1 MAVCANLSSRTDKQI
16 LHWIRRPHTFPYKHF
31 ALSYS
36 WRRNVV
42 NSEELEQSL
51 RAEFE
56 SYLKGVFA
64 EMREETAEFQKK
76 IEAEFESQKAR
87 FDESFK
93 AFSARFDSEHQFD
106 AAFTEAVTEHM
117 RLARDEGA
125 QISAKAFA
133 EAEDMERAATPEV
146 NFGDIKEA
154 INDISSKD
162 SQSAILKSLIHH
174 SANYTPRGAFFI
186 IKNEHFVGWKVF
198 GKEGTTG
205 EDAIREIH
213 FPISADSI
221 LGKSVTSLATVE
233 GSHGSFSDDSAFLDA
248 LDFGSPDRMYA
259 IPLTARGRGV
269 AVLYADYGHE
279 GITLNTDALE
289 SLVKVAGMT
298 VELLASAKTVRP
310 AADLAAV
317 EDQSESHDLNPTI
330 DYSRDEVEA
339 AVSAYD
345 RSTETVDEP
354 AAKTSFETPSVFTEP
369 MTFGEPAVSSFEPEP
384 AHAEVVAD
392 EPAALGFDMQPAT
405 EAPAFT
411 AFKDEEVD
419 EFASTQAFEIERV
432 SDEPEAETAPP
443 VFTTPFEIPTA
454 PVTESAMVFD
464 SNREEEAPNPFE
476 AAPFEPATFDSSPFD
491 QQVET
496 FAPTDNG
503 QTSEPA
509 PAVEV
514 ETASTA
520 SAPVRSRLSDR
531 NVDLPIDVAEDERR
545 LHNDARR
552 FARLLVSEIKL
563 YNEKKVQEGREAR
576 DIYDRLREAIDR
588 SREMY
593 DKRVQPP
600 VAAKFDYFH
609 YEVVNAL
616 GEGDETRLGNSY
628 PGATV

>member
-1 MAVCANLSSRTDKQI
+1 M
-16 LHWIRRPHTFPYKHF
+16 
-31 ALSYS
+31 
-36 WRRNVV
+36 

-93 AFSARFDSEHQFD
+93 AFSARLDGEHQFD

-133 EAEDMERAATPEV
+133 EAEDMERASTPEV
-146 NFGDIKEA
+146 NFADIKEA

-162 SQSAILKSLIHH
+162 SQSAILKSLIQHA
-174 SANYTPRGAFFI
+174 ANYTPRGAFFI

-221 LGKSVTSLATVE
+221 LGKAVTSLATVE

-248 LDFGSPDRMYA
+248 LEFGSPDRMYA

-298 VELLASAKTVRP
+298 VELLASAKTART
-310 AADLAAV
+310 ASDLAAI
-317 EDQSESHDLNPTI
+317 DDHTESHDLNPTI

-345 RSTETVDEP
+345 RGTETVQEP
-354 AAKTSFETPSVFTEP
+354 AADMAFETPSFFTEP
-369 MTFGEPAVSSFEPEP
+369 MPFGEPAISSFEPERT
-384 AHAEVVAD
+384 EVTN
-392 EPAALGFDMQPAT
+392 EPSAIGFDMEPASV
-405 EAPAFT
+405 EPEYPS
-411 AFKDEEVD
+411 FKEEEVD
-419 EFASTQAFEIERV
+419 EFAKTQAFEIERV
-432 SDEPEAETAPP
+432 TEEPRVETAPS
-443 VFTTPFEIPTA
+443 VFTTPFEIPSA

-464 SNREEEAPNPFE
+464 SHREEPNPFE
-476 AAPFEPATFDSSPFD
+476 AAPFEPEKFDSSPFD
-491 QQVET
+491 QHVET
-496 FAPTDNG
+496 FTPADNG
-503 QTSEPA
+503 RAAEPVPA
-509 PAVEV
+509 PSVQV
-514 ETASTA
+514 PPPSTA
-520 SAPVRSRLSDR
+520 G
-531 NVDLPIDVAEDERR
+531 
-545 LHNDARR
+545 H
-552 FARLLVSEIKL
+552 
-563 YNEKKVQEGREAR
+563 R
-576 DIYDRLREAIDR
+576 D
-588 SREMY
+588 
-593 DKRVQPP
+593 
-600 VAAKFDYFH
+600 H
-609 YEVVNAL
+609 
-616 GEGDETRLGNSY
+616 
-628 PGATV
+628 

>member
-1 MAVCANLSSRTDKQI
+1 M
-16 LHWIRRPHTFPYKHF
+16 
-31 ALSYS
+31 
-36 WRRNVV
+36 

-64 EMREETAEFQKK
+64 EMREETNEFRKK
-76 IEAEFESQKAR
+76 VEAEFESQKAR
-87 FDESFK
+87 IDESFQ
-93 AFSARFDSEHQFD
+93 AFSERFESEHKFD
-106 AAFTEAVTEHM
+106 EAFTEAVTEHM

-133 EAEDMERAATPEV
+133 EAEEMEKAAMPEV
-146 NFGDIKEA
+146 NFADIKEA

-174 SANYTPRGAFFI
+174 AANYTPRGAFFI

-221 LGKSVTSLATVE
+221 LGKAVTSLTTVE
-233 GSHGSFSDDSAFLDA
+233 GSSGTFPDDSAFLDA
-248 LDFGSPDRMYA
+248 LEFGSPDRMYA

-279 GITLNTDALE
+279 GINLNTDALE

-298 VELLASAKTVRP
+298 VELLASTRSARS
-310 AADLAAV
+310 ADAV
-317 EDQSESHDLNPTI
+317 SADDHAGLHDLNPTV
-330 DYSRDEVEA
+330 DYNREEFE
-339 AVSAYD
+339 SAIA
-345 RSTETVDEP
+345 SVDHN
-354 AAKTSFETPSVFTEP
+354 AKPTFETPSAFAESIP
-369 MTFGEPAVSSFEPEP
+369 FDAPAVSTFEPE
-384 AHAEVVAD
+384 VRAD
-392 EPAALGFDMQPAT
+392 EPAVVETGGFDYQPAVV
-405 EAPAFT
+405 EEEPAFST
-411 AFKDEEVD
+411 FKNDEVD
-419 EFASTQAFEIERV
+419 QFAATQAFEVERV
-432 SDEPEAETAPP
+432 TNEPEVETAPP
-443 VFTTPFEIPTA
+443 VFATPFEIPA
-454 PVTESAMVFD
+454 SPVTESAMVFD
-464 SNREEEAPNPFE
+464 SHREENANPYE
-476 AAPFEPATFDSSPFD
+476 AAPFEEAKFESSPFD
-491 QQVET
+491 QHVET
-496 FAPTDNG
+496 FAPVDTG
-503 QTSEPA
+503 QAFEPA

-514 ETASTA
+514 ETASAVTA
-520 SAPVRSRLSDR
+520 PTRSRLSDR

-563 YNEKKVQEGREAR
+563 YNEKKVQEGRESH
-576 DIYDRLREAIDR
+576 DLYDRLREAIDR

-616 GEGDETRLGNSY
+616 GEGDETRLGSNY